1 MNRRT
6 GLAAVAATMILAL
19 VATLATSR
27 YLAARAAA
35 NGSAFITADARLRP
49 LEQTV
54 LASGVLEP
62 ARLVTVGARASGQV
76 MKLHVKIGDAVSA
89 GQPIAEIDSQPQ
101 RNTVNNAEAALE
113 SVKAQR
119 ASRRVGLRQA
129 EQVLTR
135 QTRLLEVDATSRD
148 VHEAALAARD
158 SLVAD
163 IAALDAQ
170 IRQATAAVETARTDL
185 GYTRISAP
193 IAGVVVAVVTEEGRT
208 VNAFQSAPAI
218 VMIAELERMRVKA
231 EISEADVTRVRPGQK
246 VWFTILGEPGKRY
259 YGTLEAVQP
268 APESIADKAEQLMV
282 GTTQQTAATKTA
294 VYYNGLFHLPNPD
307 GELRP
312 MMTAQVHIVLGEARE
327 ALAIPMTALGGAPG
341 EGEGPEARDDGEGSV
356 QTVRVVDDRGQVA
369 TRRVRTGLSNG
380 VLVQI
385 TEGLSAGERVVVG
398 DPAAALPGGSTWN

>member
-6 GLAAVAATMILAL
+6 VLAAAATVILAL
-19 VATLATSR
+19 VAMVATSH
-27 YLAARAAA
+27 YLDARATA
-35 NGSAFITADARLRP
+35 NGTAFITAEARVRP
-49 LEQTV
+49 LERTV

-62 ARLVTVGARASGQV
+62 ARLVSVGARASGQV
-76 MKLHVKIGDAVSA
+76 MKLHVKVGDAVMA

-135 QTRLLEVDATSRD
+135 QTRLLAVDATSRD
-148 VHEAALAARD
+148 LHESAEAARD
-158 SLVAD
+158 ALVAD

-170 IRQATAAVETARTDL
+170 VRQAAAAVETARTDL
-185 GYTRISAP
+185 GYTRIVAP

-208 VNAFQSAPAI
+208 VNAYQSAPTI
-218 VMIAELERMRVKA
+218 VMLAELDRMRVKA

-268 APESIADKAEQLMV
+268 APESIAEKAEQQLA
-282 GTTQQTAATKTA
+282 GSGQQTAVTNTA

-312 MMTAQVHIVLGEARE
+312 MMTAQVHIVLGEVSE
-327 ALAIPMTALGGAPG
+327 ALAIPMTALGGLP
-341 EGEGPEARDDGEGSV
+341 DDATVGSAATV
-356 QTVRVVDDRGQVA
+356 DASEQTVRVVDADGKVL
-369 TRRVRTGLSNG
+369 TRRVRTGLDNG
-380 VLVQI
+380 VLVEI
-385 TEGLSAGERVVVG
+385 VEGLAVGERVVVG
-398 DPAAALPGGSTWN
+398 DSALALPGGSTWN